1 MSPVVAELPPFSA
14 RVCLHSKQVSSWVLC
29 SVSSVCEGSV
39 MKKSAALAFSVG
51 VGLAAYCAGGSALAD
66 GMSQRGSTYTSIP
79 TFGGFYIGGH
89 VSILSGSG
97 ATSTLLDDGDLT
109 EKMTS
114 PKSRNL
120 AGGVQGGYNFQ
131 SGRYVLGVEVDWSR
145 PEKSNSFSV
154 QDSGDPSPDIVKAS
168 LEDLGSVR
176 GRAGVVVGDRVLL
189 FGTAGWG
196 WARSNHTVVDS
207 DASTFKSRLTDSGLV
222 WGGGAEL
229 LLDRSLTLGVQ
240 YLHYDFNKSS
250 GTILG
255 GDSPASAK
263 LADIDELRFSVNFK
277 FGDDRLREPL
287 K

>member
-1 MSPVVAELPPFSA
+1 
-14 RVCLHSKQVSSWVLC
+14 
-29 SVSSVCEGSV
+29 
-39 MKKSAALAFSVG
+39 MKKSVILAFSVG
-51 VGLAAYCAGGSALAD
+51 VGLAASFAGGTAFAD
-66 GMSQRGSTYTSIP
+66 GMSQRGTAYTSIP

-89 VSILSGSG
+89 VSILSGG
-97 ATSTLLDDGDLT
+97 PTSTLLDDGDPA

-114 PKSRNL
+114 PKFRNL

-145 PEKSNSFSV
+145 PENSNKLSA

-168 LEDLGSVR
+168 LQDLGSVR

-207 DASTFKSRLTDSGLV
+207 DGGTFKARLTDSGLV
-222 WGGGAEL
+222 WGGGAEF

-240 YLHYDFNKSS
+240 YLHYDFDKSR
-250 GTILG
+250 GTTLG

-263 LADIDELRFSVNFK
+263 MADINELRLSVNFK
-277 FGDDRLREPL
+277 FGDDRAREPL

>member
-1 MSPVVAELPPFSA
+1 
-14 RVCLHSKQVSSWVLC
+14 
-29 SVSSVCEGSV
+29 
-39 MKKSAALAFSVG
+39 MKKSVILAFSAG
-51 VGLAAYCAGGSALAD
+51 VSLAAFAAAPAFAD

-89 VSILSGSG
+89 VSILSGAG
-97 ATSTLLDDGDLT
+97 ASSTLLDDGDPA

-114 PKSRNL
+114 PRSRSL

-145 PEKSNSFSV
+145 PDSSNKLSA
-154 QDSGDPSPDIVKAS
+154 QDAGDPSPDIVKAT
-168 LEDLGSVR
+168 LQDLGSVR

-207 DASTFKSRLTDSGLV
+207 DEGTFKARLTDSGLV

-240 YLHYDFNKSS
+240 YLHYDFDKSS
-250 GTILG
+250 GKTL
-255 GDSPASAK
+255 GDSPVSAK
-263 LADIDELRFSVNFK
+263 MGDIDELRVSVNFK
-277 FGDDRLREPL
+277 FGGDRLREPL

>member
-1 MSPVVAELPPFSA
+1 
-14 RVCLHSKQVSSWVLC
+14 
-29 SVSSVCEGSV
+29 
-39 MKKSAALAFSVG
+39 MKKSVVLAFSIG
-51 VGLAAYCAGGSALAD
+51 VSLGGCFAAGTALAD
-66 GMSQRGSTYTSIP
+66 GMSQRGSAYTTVP

-89 VSILSGSG
+89 VSILTGG
-97 ATSTLLDDGDLT
+97 PTSTLLDDGDPA

-114 PKSRNL
+114 PKFRNL

-145 PEKSNSFSV
+145 PESSNSLSA
-154 QDSGDPSPDIVKAS
+154 QDSGDPSPDVVKAS
-168 LEDLGSVR
+168 LQDLGSVR
-176 GRAGVVVGDRVLL
+176 GRAGVVLGDRVLL

-196 WARSNHTVVDS
+196 WARSNNLVIDS
-207 DASTFKSRLTDSGLV
+207 DGGTFKARLTDSGLV
-222 WGGGAEL
+222 WGGGAEF

-240 YLHYDFNKSS
+240 YLHYDFDKSR

-255 GDSPASAK
+255 GDSPATAK
-263 LADIDELRFSVNFK
+263 MGDINELRLSVNFK

>member
-1 MSPVVAELPPFSA
+1 
-14 RVCLHSKQVSSWVLC
+14 
-29 SVSSVCEGSV
+29 
-39 MKKSAALAFSVG
+39 MKKSVILAFSAG
-51 VGLAAYCAGGSALAD
+51 VSLAACFAAAPAFAD
-66 GMSQRGSTYTSIP
+66 GMSQRGSYTTIP

-89 VSILSGSG
+89 VSILSGAG
-97 ATSTLLDDGDLT
+97 ASSTLLDDGDPA

-114 PKSRNL
+114 PRSRSL

-145 PEKSNSFSV
+145 PDSSNSLS
-154 QDSGDPSPDIVKAS
+154 SPDGEGDVVKAT
-168 LEDLGSVR
+168 LQDLGSVR
-176 GRAGVVVGDRVLL
+176 GRAGVVVGDRVFL

-207 DASTFKSRLTDSGLV
+207 DGGTFKSRLTDSGLV
-222 WGGGAEL
+222 WGGGAEF

-240 YLHYDFNKSS
+240 YLHYDFDKSS
-250 GTILG
+250 GALLG

-263 LADIDELRFSVNFK
+263 MGDINELRLSVNFK